1 MNVPYSEENE
11 SKLDLQRLAI
21 NVGTVIICLGVLA
34 VPTFYYVEGC
44 SPKYQGPE
52 QSEIYKTNNSDPMN
66 RFIWILFLVLAV
78 VFFSVGLVLLMSLKN
93 YFNEFYEEQKYLLWS
108 AMLILTLPLSFRA
121 ILDYSL
127 EKSTKMYNFVIN
139 NNTNFVI
146 YQWSFFIL
154 TTYTPILA

>member
-1 MNVPYSEENE
+1 
-11 SKLDLQRLAI
+11 
-21 NVGTVIICLGVLA
+21 
-34 VPTFYYVEGC
+34 
-44 SPKYQGPE
+44 
-52 QSEIYKTNNSDPMN
+52 MN

>member
-1 MNVPYSEENE
+1 
-11 SKLDLQRLAI
+11 
-21 NVGTVIICLGVLA
+21 
-34 VPTFYYVEGC
+34 
-44 SPKYQGPE
+44 
-52 QSEIYKTNNSDPMN
+52 MN

-78 VFFSVGLVLLMSLKN
+78 AFFSVGLVLLMSLKN

-127 EKSTKMYNFVIN
+127 EKSTKMYNFVTN

-154 TTYTPILA
+154 TTYTPILAQMSALVFGFMRHRKMEA

>member
-1 MNVPYSEENE
+1 
-11 SKLDLQRLAI
+11 
-21 NVGTVIICLGVLA
+21 
-34 VPTFYYVEGC
+34 
-44 SPKYQGPE
+44 
-52 QSEIYKTNNSDPMN
+52 MN

-78 VFFSVGLVLLMSLKN
+78 VFFSVGLMLLMSLKN

-139 NNTNFVI
+139 NNTNFII
-146 YQWSFFIL
+146 YQWCFFIL